1 MRVRIVVVV
10 ALLASL
16 SAVAPSSARTEKLP
30 AAPPAPATVALEWNA
45 NAVAA
50 VRAASVIDPPGTAAR
65 PLYQTEGLLY
75 TSYVQAA
82 DDDSGDDGGDC
93 RSPDAAWK
101 EAGASLRSA
110 EGQYFPWFIWLLTI
124 CGSLKVHGR
133 RRPAF

>member
-1 MRVRIVVVV
+1 LHLEQGARR
-10 ALLASL
+10 SL
-16 SAVAPSSARTEKLP
+16 ERKADCAGDQDINGR
-30 AAPPAPATVALEWNA
+30 
-45 NAVAA
+45 
-50 VRAASVIDPPGTAAR
+50 R
-65 PLYQTEGLLY
+65 PLSSCRHRDVGGGVVGKNNQRQCQC
-75 TSYVQAA
+75 QAA

-101 EAGASLRSA
+101 EAGASLRHA